1 MLRLIEKPA
10 DPPSDLALVGVYL
23 FNRKVFDAVEAIE
36 PSARG
41 ELEITDAIQWLVDEG
56 CSVLPH
62 VIVGW
67 WKDTGK
73 LEDMLEANR
82 IMLDGM
88 DGEMLG
94 EVDDVHRD
102 PWSRSGR
109 RGRPRSRTRS
119 CGDPAIIGE
128 GCEIVDAYIGPYTA
142 VHDGCKVL
150 GSEIEHSIML
160 QGSRIEHVGSRVSR
174 QSARSERGRAQ
185 GGACHRCLPRDA
197 RRQLRSRDHLVSP
210 S

>member
-1 MLRLIEKPA
+1 MA
-10 DPPSDLALVGVYL
+10 
-23 FNRKVFDAVEAIE
+23 AIE

-62 VIVGW
+62 VITGW

-88 DGEMLG
+88 EGDVLG
-94 EVDDVHRD
+94 EVDGSTEIH
-102 PWSRSGR
+102 GR
-109 RGRPRSRTRS
+109 VRVGKGTTLTNSIVRG
-119 CGDPAIIGE
+119 PAIIGE
-128 GCEIVDAYIGPYTA
+128 GCEIADAYIGPYTA

-150 GSEIEHSIML
+150 GSEVEHSIML
-160 QGSRIEHVGSRVSR
+160 QGSRIENVGSRVSDSLFGVNAVVCKAER
-174 QSARSERGRAQ
+174 VTAAYHVMLGDNSE
-185 GGACHRCLPRDA
+185 
-197 RRQLRSRDHLVSP
+197 VEII
-210 S
+210 